1 MEQIQKNRDAY
12 NAYFAE
18 YLKLNYP
25 DNGEPTLTEL
35 RILAEIEAEIE
46 KQKSYQHQYYIK
58 HRVKQPPKKKT
69 TGCIVIEHNKTLKGC
84 PF

>member
-1 MEQIQKNRDAY
+1 MEQIQKNRDGY

-35 RILAEIEAEIE
+35 SILAEIE
-46 KQKSYQHQYYIK
+46 KQKSYQHEYYLK
-58 HRVKQPPKKKT
+58 HRVKQLPKKKT

>member
-1 MEQIQKNRDAY
+1 MEQIQKNRDGY

-25 DNGEPTLTEL
+25 DNGERTLTEL
-35 RILAEIEAEIE
+35 SILAEIE
-46 KQKSYQHQYYIK
+46 KQKSYQHEYYLK
-58 HRVKQPPKKKT
+58 HRVKQLPKKKT
-69 TGCIVIEHNKTLKGC
+69 TGCIVIEHNKILKGC

>member
-12 NAYFAE
+12 NSYFAE

-25 DNGEPTLTEL
+25 DNGEPTPTEL
-35 RILAEIEAEIE
+35 RILANIE
-46 KQKSYQHQYYIK
+46 KHRSYQHQYYIK
-58 HRVKQPPKKKT
+58 HRVKQPPTKKT

>member
-1 MEQIQKNRDAY
+1 MEQIQKNRDGY

-25 DNGEPTLTEL
+25 DNGERTLTEL
-35 RILAEIEAEIE
+35 SILAEIE
-46 KQKSYQHQYYIK
+46 KQKSYQHEYYLK
-58 HRVKQPPKKKT
+58 NRVKQLPKKKT